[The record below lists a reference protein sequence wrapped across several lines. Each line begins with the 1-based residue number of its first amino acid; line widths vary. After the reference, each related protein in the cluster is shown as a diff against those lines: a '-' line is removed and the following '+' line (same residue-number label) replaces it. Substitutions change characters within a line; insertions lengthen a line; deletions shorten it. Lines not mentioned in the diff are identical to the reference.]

1 MSSILTKEALNDF
14 ISPSQVCINPIKT
27 DPIIK
32 KQKKEED
39 DEFVIEVGKEDDTP
53 TKVNITLQ
61 DCLACSGCVT
71 TSEELLLEQHSH
83 DSFLKN
89 YRDNLEMDDETVLLI
104 SIAPTCRISLMNYL
118 KFETLDDLDNW
129 FLQACVSMFAQ
140 KHEQQKLYVT
150 STQIG
155 KEISNNA
162 MLDNIFE
169 NKNKEEKDEEET
181 NKKPLLTAVC
191 PGVVLYIEKQH
202 NNLTSNFIKIK
213 PEMSALGQ
221 LIKDKKNNSALA
233 NNKIYHLAIMP
244 CFDKKLE
251 SSKIEE
257 DDVDC
262 VLTPK
267 EVINM
272 FIDSKISLESK
283 NNNNNIEQKKLSTM
297 TNPYGDE
304 LLAKLAWCIDND
316 ELEAGNSSGG
326 YAFKYIKEKK
336 NRLLK
341 ENGIITDIV
350 IEEGKNSDMV
360 FYKLITVGDEA
371 PKKLMGS
378 SCELYGFK
386 NLQNLIRKIDVK
398 KSKKSLLNSN
408 KNSLQQ
414 GQVKRRPLFKSR
426 KTVQSES
433 SSSSTTNDSMV
444 IEPKDCDFIELMA
457 CPGGCINGGGLLLPL
472 DSASNS
478 NSKKRYES
486 LSEMNKIYLAQFT
499 QKLNKTFI
507 KGVIDYDIDDI
518 DNNNNTVSVKII
530 GHLYSENKN
539 SDEEKKPPLNTLKL
553 DYKIE
558 RKDDEEEER
567 IKEELKSSSTA
578 VFEEW

>member
-39 DEFVIEVGKEDDTP
+39 EDEFVIEVGKEDDTP

-155 KEISNNA
+155 KEISNKA

-169 NKNKEEKDEEET
+169 NNSKNKKEEEES

-221 LIKDKKNNSALA
+221 LIKDKKKNYALA

-272 FIDSKISLESK
+272 FIDSKILLEPK
-283 NNNNNIEQKKLSTM
+283 NNKNIEEKKLSTM
-297 TNPYGDE
+297 INPYGDE

-360 FYKLITVGDEA
+360 FYKLVTVGDEA
-371 PKKLMGS
+371 ASKKLMGS

-398 KSKKSLLNSN
+398 RSQKK
-408 KNSLQQ
+408 K
-414 GQVKRRPLFKSR
+414 KPLFKSR
-426 KTVQSES
+426 KTVQSDATS
-433 SSSSTTNDSMV
+433 TNDSMV

-472 DSASNS
+472 DSAANS

-486 LSEMNKIYLAQFT
+486 LSQMNKIYLAQFT

-507 KGVIDYDIDDI
+507 KGVIDIDD
-518 DNNNNTVSVKII
+518 NNNTVSVKII

-539 SDEEKKPPLNTLKL
+539 SDEEKKNPPLNTLKL

-558 RKDDEEEER
+558 RKEDEEEER